1 MMTFCGD
8 ECNTLY
14 KALRYYQ
21 MNKTVVE
28 SKEYWKCDA
37 ILSKLQ
43 PHSVVNELEP
53 GFRSDT

>member
-21 MNKTVVE
+21 MNKTVVD

-37 ILSKLQ
+37 ILLKLQ

-53 GFRSDT
+53 AYKSDT